1 MKAWSKVV
9 ATFFGVGLSPKAPG
23 TMGTL
28 ATIPLAWLLLWA
40 GPLYMMGFILIFLP
54 LATYAAD
61 LYQKHLKVEDPQ
73 EIVIDEVFG
82 FLITMTW
89 LPMTWQAILAGF
101 CLFRLLD
108 IWKPFPIGY
117 LDKHVPGG
125 FGVMADDIAAG
136 VIANVVLQI
145 VYTKTMWLGAQIL

>member
-1 MKAWSKVV
+1 MGNWAKLV

-28 ATIPLAWLLLWA
+28 ATIPLAIFLLWA
-40 GPLYMMGFILIFLP
+40 GPFYMMGFIVLFLP
-54 LATYAAD
+54 LAIYAAD
-61 LYQKHLKVEDPQ
+61 IHQKNLSIEDPQ

-89 LPMTWQAILAGF
+89 LPITWQSVAAGF
-101 CLFRLLD
+101 CLFRVLD

-117 LDKHVPGG
+117 LDRKVPGG

-136 VIANVVLQI
+136 LIANVLLQI
-145 VYTKTMWLGAQIL
+145 VYTKTMWLGVQIL